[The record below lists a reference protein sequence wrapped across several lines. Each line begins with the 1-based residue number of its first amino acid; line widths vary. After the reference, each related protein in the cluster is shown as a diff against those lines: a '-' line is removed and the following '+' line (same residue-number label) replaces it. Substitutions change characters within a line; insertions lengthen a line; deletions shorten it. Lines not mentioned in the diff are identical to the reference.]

1 MGSFLDARR
10 DVKASRTVAEPLIL
24 ALASHKG
31 GTGRTTTALTLA
43 WAFGQAGHKAAFV
56 DADEQRSASLLA
68 LDAQGRCPWPGV
80 QFYANPEVLDRPID
94 ADVVVVDPPA
104 LTAPTAASVLRHVH
118 GVILTCLADPMSIRT
133 VPAAAAVIEC
143 TKVENPR
150 LELLGLLICMYRG
163 EDPVQSAMLTRM
175 HQAHRDLLL
184 DPVIPFQASLRDWPM
199 RPGSPPAEGSGREAI
214 VTFAHHFG
222 PILAGA

>member
-1 MGSFLDARR
+1 M
-10 DVKASRTVAEPLIL
+10 AEPLIL

-43 WAFGQAGHKAAFV
+43 WAFGQSGHSVAFV
-56 DADEQRSASLLA
+56 DADEQHAASLLA
-68 LDAQGRCPWPGV
+68 LNAQGECPWPGV
-80 QFYANPEVLDRPID
+80 RFHTTADVLKKPMD

-104 LTAPTAASVLRHVH
+104 LTAPTAAWVLQQVH

-133 VPAAAAVIEC
+133 VPAAAAVIER
-143 TKVENPR
+143 TRANHPR
-150 LELLGLLICMYRG
+150 LELLGLLVCMYRAD
-163 EDPVQSAMLTRM
+163 DPVQAAMLTRM

-184 DPVIPFQASLRDWPM
+184 DPVIPFQANLRDWPM
-199 RPGSPPAEGSGREAI
+199 RPGSPPAEGLGREAI
-214 VTFAHHFG
+214 VTFAHHFE

>member
-1 MGSFLDARR
+1 MG
-10 DVKASRTVAEPLIL
+10 EPLIL

-43 WAFGQAGHKAAFV
+43 WAFGQAGHKVVFV
-56 DADEQRSASLLA
+56 DADEQQSASLLA
-68 LDAQGRCPWPGV
+68 LDTHGRCPWPGV
-80 QFYANPEVLDRPID
+80 QFHTGPESLARPID

-104 LTAPTAASVLRHVH
+104 LTAPTAARVLRHVH

-133 VPAAAAVIEC
+133 VPAAAAVIEQC
-143 TKVENPR
+143 RSENPR
-150 LELLGLLICMYRG
+150 LELLGLLICIYRA
-163 EDPVQSAMLTRM
+163 EDPVQAAMLTRM

-199 RPGSPPAEGSGREAI
+199 RPGSSPTEGSAREAI